1 MIYFTVK
8 EFLIPTLN
16 PVTAV
21 DTKFAVSIMLSAKQF
36 KSNPEKSSE
45 DNKELPKQD
54 ELEQEQKE
62 LEEKLAKEKK
72 ALEEKQL
79 AEKREAEEKLKI
91 EAKKAEEK
99 LAKEKKEIEE
109 KQLAEKREAEE
120 KRKIEAK
127 KAEEKLAKEKKAL
140 EERQLAEKREAEE
153 RQRQIEMQTAVTE
166 ALYEDPTL
174 NNPPPK
180 YPIISK
186 KEGEEGEVILLVRV
200 NPNGE
205 VTDVILYKSSGYE
218 RLDNSSMYAVKS
230 WKFIPAKNK
239 FGGGVESVVKI
250 PFVFKIK

>member
-62 LEEKLAKEKK
+62 L
-72 ALEEKQL
+72 
-79 AEKREAEEKLKI
+79 
-91 EAKKAEEK
+91 
-99 LAKEKKEIEE
+99 
-109 KQLAEKREAEE
+109 
-120 KRKIEAK
+120 
-127 KAEEKLAKEKKAL
+127 EEKLAKEKKAL

>member
-1 MIYFTVK
+1 MVYFTGK

-16 PVTAV
+16 PVMAV
-21 DTKFAVSIMLSAKQF
+21 DTKFAVSIILNAKQVE
-36 KSNPEKSSE
+36 NNIEKSSA
-45 DNKELPKQD
+45 DNKEPLKENEFEKEKLEKLEKEKKLAEEKQLA
-54 ELEQEQKE
+54 EKREAEEKRKIEAKKAEAKKAEAKKE
-62 LEEKLAKEKK
+62 LDEKLAKEKK

-79 AEKREAEEKLKI
+79 AEKREAEEK
-91 EAKKAEEK
+91 
-99 LAKEKKEIEE
+99 
-109 KQLAEKREAEE
+109 
-120 KRKIEAK
+120 
-127 KAEEKLAKEKKAL
+127 
-140 EERQLAEKREAEE
+140 
-153 RQRQIEMQTAVTE
+153 QRQIEMQTAVTE

-200 NPNGE
+200 NSNGE
-205 VTDVILYKSSGYE
+205 VTEVILYKSSGYE